1 MLILVLNPH
10 QWQGRVSL
18 VMHCLCQCSQ
28 TLLGIQSVL
37 WNTSLTYNGYA
48 NPYTD
53 SRAPDII
60 VEAYA
65 GAPNW
70 SWA

>member
-1 MLILVLNPH
+1 MPE
-10 QWQGRVSL
+10 
-18 VMHCLCQCSQ
+18 CAQ

-48 NPYTD
+48 DPYTD

-60 VEAYA
+60 VQALPGASDCMHTCEA
-65 GAPNW
+65 
-70 SWA
+70 